1 MILLFESAKYD
12 AEKLQPLLGE
22 RYYRPLVGGQVQ
34 IDYVGYYYA
43 APAEHSVLLL
53 PKVFLKN
60 GQAFAGYTPDQWLDL
75 PHNKDLQTELKRSNK
90 ADFMFRFSVWLYQA
104 IKIFRQRH
112 PDSSIAEN
120 ADLQQITQPEGR
132 KSLSE
137 LEIISSLLRFHQ
149 DNPALFTFIK
159 RYNNSQRHQVSWN
172 RTVQRQTPLLQNDVP
187 IYVQTVNKR
196 KNMDSDEEL
205 FVLFFSLLRHLKE
218 AYSLKVELNPLYEP
232 LPEREFKRLLDGQG
246 TRRLQQ
252 IRGKYYSDKMRQLW
266 QLIYAYF
273 DRAERSKTQKD
284 FREVLLVRDFNIVF
298 EDMIDA
304 LLTDPAAPLPKALK
318 EHKDGKILDHIYEYA
333 SLIAPEDR
341 IYHIG
346 DSKYYSDAAAM
357 SQESVFKQYTYA
369 RNVIQ
374 LNIDLLNEGKLAAP
388 LHYRD
393 PLTEGYNVTPN
404 FFISA
409 LVNDT
414 LDFQTDGL
422 KIRPNSLRANRHFA
436 DRLFDRDTLLLQA
449 YNINFLYVL
458 ANYVTQNR
466 QETTRFRE
474 AARRQFRGQLVD
486 YLSQEYV
493 FYKITVIT
501 DSLEN
506 FITKHFRLLSGRMYR
521 PVHFEEKA
529 FLLAIQKSAHA
540 RWLQTDFF
548 VIAPEVSQEQW
559 QIV

>member
-12 AEKLQPLLGE
+12 TEKLQPLLGE
-22 RYYRPLVGGQVQ
+22 RYYRPLVDGQAQ

-43 APAEHSVLLL
+43 APADHSVLLL

-60 GQAFAGYTPDQWLDL
+60 GQTFAGHTPNEWLDL
-75 PHNKDLQTELKRSNK
+75 PHNPTLQAHIKQEGK

-112 PDSSIAEN
+112 PDSSIAES
-120 ADLQQITQPEGR
+120 ADLQQITEPQGH

-137 LEIISSLLRFHQ
+137 LEIINSLLRFHRG
-149 DNPALFTFIK
+149 NPALFTFIK

-172 RTVQRQTPLLQNDVP
+172 RTVQRQTALLQNGVP
-187 IYVQTVNKR
+187 MYVETVNKR
-196 KNMDSDEEL
+196 KNIDSDEEL
-205 FVLFFSLLRHLKE
+205 FVLFFSVLRHLNN
-218 AYSLKVELNPLYEP
+218 AYNLKIELNPLYEP
-232 LPEREFKRLLDGQG
+232 LPEREFKKLLAGQG

-266 QLIYAYF
+266 QLLYAYF
-273 DRAERSKTQKD
+273 NRAERSKTQKN

-304 LLTDPAAPLPKALK
+304 LLTDPAVPLPKALK
-318 EHKDGKILDHIYEYA
+318 EHKDGKILDHVYEYA
-333 SLIAPEDR
+333 SLIAPEDS

-346 DSKYYSDAAAM
+346 DSKYYSDATTMGQA
-357 SQESVFKQYTYA
+357 SVYKQYTYA

-388 LHYRD
+388 LRYRD

-409 LVNDT
+409 LVNDS
-414 LDFQTDGL
+414 LDFQADGL
-422 KIRPNSLRANRHFA
+422 AIRPDSLRANRHFT

-458 ANYVTQNR
+458 ASYATQNR

-486 YLSQEYV
+486 YLRREYV
-493 FYKITVIT
+493 FYKIKVTANT
-501 DSLEN
+501 LEN
-506 FITKHFRLLSGRMYR
+506 FVTKHFRLLNGQMYR
-521 PVHFEEKA
+521 PAHFEENT
-529 FLLAIQKSAHA
+529 LLVAVQKSVHA
-540 RWLQTDFF
+540 EWLQRDFS
-548 VIAPEVSQEQW
+548 VIGPEVSVENW